1 MNIYFK
7 YLNILYIIKIK
18 INILRFIYVSKQ
30 KLAITMLLTDRNFN
44 TSFFELAGGGDPI
57 LFQHLFWFFGHPE
70 VQYMGFLTLLFSGTT
85 LLSFKYSLLN
95 DKVKKLKRLSI
106 PEGNN
111 FINLYKMYINYE
123 KLYKNKIGTSETLC
137 NETEKLGDIYSKIKL
152 ISVHVPTHL
161 KPAND
166 DQFGHYLA
174 GLIDGDGHFSKQ
186 QQLVIIFNSLDVSL
200 AYYIK
205 KQIGFGN
212 MRKVKNKKAF
222 LLIIG
227 SKKGLEKVINLINGK
242 IRTKNKLDQICN
254 NILKH
259 KHFVELKNK
268 IKFKLNLDKDLKNYW
283 LAGFSDADAS
293 FKIKLLNH
301 TNRTE
306 VRLNFQIDQK
316 KIDTLI
322 LIKNFLGGNIG
333 YRKNQDT
340 YYYGSTSFGSAKNV
354 IDYFNSFHLLSS
366 KYISYLKW
374 RKAYIII
381 QNNDHLKNEGLKKIV
396 KLKNTINKS
405 NNITSV

>member
-123 KLYKNKIGTSETLC
+123 KLYKNKIRTSETLC

-161 KPAND
+161 KPANH

-186 QQLVIIFNSLDVSL
+186 QQLVIVFNSLDVSL

-212 MRKVKNKKAF
+212 IRKVKNKKAF

-316 KIDTLI
+316 KIDALI

-354 IDYFNSFHLLSS
+354 VDYFNSFHLLSS

>member
-123 KLYKNKIGTSETLC
+123 KLYKNKIRTSETLC

-186 QQLVIIFNSLDVSL
+186 QQLVIVFNSLDVSL

-293 FKIKLLNH
+293 FQIKLLNH

-316 KIDTLI
+316 KIDALI

-354 IDYFNSFHLLSS
+354 VDYFNSFHLLSS

>member
-166 DQFGHYLA
+166 NQFGHYLA

-186 QQLVIIFNSLDVSL
+186 QQLVIVFNSLDVSL

-259 KHFVELKNK
+259 KHFVELKKK

-293 FKIKLLNH
+293 FQIKLLNR

-354 IDYFNSFHLLSS
+354 VDYFNSFHLLSS

-381 QNNDHLKNEGLKKIV
+381 QNKDHLKNEGLKKIV